1 MGGHLLLPLPQEKR
15 RSEQP
20 ETAVRCPRCNSGDT
34 KFCYYNNYSLS
45 QPRHFCK
52 TCRRYWTR
60 GGTLRNVPVGG
71 SSRKNRRQHSSF
83 SSSKKARL
91 HRPLPPSAGGGAFF
105 VGSPSSS
112 SDPPGAPTFLDILR
126 NRFLEN
132 SAGEFGD
139 LCDGFHD
146 GAAAPLREGFAVD
159 GGEGPSWG
167 FSGRSSTAAKAVRRS
182 RSGEITGTDLDLRVT
197 AAWSTPTSSRE
208 RQYWSP

>member
-71 SSRKNRRQHSSF
+71 SSRKKRRQHSSF

-132 SAGEFGD
+132 SAGDFGD
-139 LCDGFHD
+139 LCDGFHG

-159 GGEGPSWG
+159 GGEEAFVGLQWPQLDGGGSGAAEPFGRDNWDG
-167 FSGRSSTAAKAVRRS
+167 FGSTRHGGLVN
-182 RSGEITGTDLDLRVT
+182 TYFV
-197 AAWSTPTSSRE
+197 
-208 RQYWSP
+208 